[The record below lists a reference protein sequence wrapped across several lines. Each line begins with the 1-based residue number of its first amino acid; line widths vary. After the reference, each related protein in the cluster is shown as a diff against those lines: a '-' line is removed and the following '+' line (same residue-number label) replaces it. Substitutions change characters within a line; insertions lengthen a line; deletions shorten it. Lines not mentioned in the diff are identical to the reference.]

1 MNHSCCLLKCAAKL
15 SRINGTAKFFT
26 QIFSF
31 LSSWKNK
38 RNLSLT
44 LRLDLFSKSE
54 NSFFQVRKQF
64 FPSQKTVFSK
74 SENNVF
80 QVRKECFPS
89 QKRVFSKSENAL
101 KNHLRPLLSQST
113 FSVTMQLHERLLG
126 RVRSD

>member
-1 MNHSCCLLKCAAKL
+1 MVFFF
-15 SRINGTAKFFT
+15 RINFMNESQLLSAQMRRKVTQNKWNSQIFT

-64 FPSQKTVFSK
+64 FPSQKRTFSK
-74 SENNVF
+74 SEKNVF
-80 QVRKECFPS
+80 EVRKRPEKPS
-89 QKRVFSKSENAL
+89 TPPTLSINVLR
-101 KNHLRPLLSQST
+101 NHAVARKII
-113 FSVTMQLHERLLG
+113 G
-126 RVRSD
+126 ARSF